1 MRREIILAQQRFFGS
16 HHSYYFFN
24 KAGSNPPMS
33 LLDLRLN
40 FMSDTNTIS
49 FTFSKDFQP
58 LIQTAFDDFRQYLKD
73 KAQNELII
81 EQAKIKASKEKWD
94 AALKTLNRNG
104 TLDILMTQLFNR
116 VMGEPEVSP
125 KPDKPTSKFDENSKS
140 ARSSKEVS
148 LISLITEFR
157 SIMYVGDY
165 DRAGRFDTIII
176 KTSIYNSICVLLE
189 LPNKFRNQS
198 QVFEIEALVILNFI
212 KSHMLESDIEPL
224 LDAYNMLTNSER
236 ELVRKIVNFEPKESS
251 SSQL

>member
-73 KAQNELII
+73 KAQNELVV

-94 AALKTLNRNG
+94 VAVKALNKNG
-104 TLDILMTQLFNR
+104 ALDQLMLQVANKF
-116 VMGEPEVSP
+116 MGESTVS
-125 KPDKPTSKFDENSKS
+125 SKS
-140 ARSSKEVS
+140 TESKSKVKKEPNLLS
-148 LISLITEFR
+148 LISKFR
-157 SIMYVGDY
+157 I
-165 DRAGRFDTIII
+165 
-176 KTSIYNSICVLLE
+176 SIYSDTDFSKSIESIINKISVSNHIHDLLKCTNE
-189 LPNKFRNQS
+189 HTARITLKHIRFN
-198 QVFEIEALVILNFI
+198 II
-212 KSHMLESDIEPL
+212 ESDYEHL
-224 LDAYNMLTNSER
+224 NTLRTMLSDFEKDLIA
-236 ELVRKIVNFEPKESS
+236 EIFNFESQESN
-251 SSQL
+251 LP